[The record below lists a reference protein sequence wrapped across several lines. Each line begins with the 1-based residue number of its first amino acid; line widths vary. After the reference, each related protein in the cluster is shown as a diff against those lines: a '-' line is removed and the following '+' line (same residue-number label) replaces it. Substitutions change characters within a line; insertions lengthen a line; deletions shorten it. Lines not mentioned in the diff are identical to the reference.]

1 MQKRAPR
8 RLHHGSAGREA
19 IVSLAFGPTRR
30 SDLYVT
36 NSGNWVNLFY
46 TNYRWEGG
54 KDDRHAVCFAI
65 WRRNEPAPA
74 RKSGRFVQGG
84 DMTEVVD
91 EDVNVLFIEDD
102 PAVAEMY
109 KLKLEL
115 DGYRVTVAKSGEE
128 GLDHAKNQVPDIV
141 FLDIRLPKM
150 DGFAVLENLRSD
162 GVTKN
167 IPVIILSNYGEKEL
181 VDRGLKL
188 GALDYLIK
196 SETTPASLSRGV
208 QDWVKE

>member
-1 MQKRAPR
+1 M
-8 RLHHGSAGREA
+8 S
-19 IVSLAFGPTRR
+19 
-30 SDLYVT
+30 
-36 NSGNWVNLFY
+36 
-46 TNYRWEGG
+46 
-54 KDDRHAVCFAI
+54 
-65 WRRNEPAPA
+65 
-74 RKSGRFVQGG
+74 
-84 DMTEVVD
+84 EVVD

-128 GLDHAKNQVPDIV
+128 GLDHAKSQVPDIV

-162 GVTKN
+162 GVTRN

-196 SETTPASLSRGV
+196 SDDARQPESWRSGLGQGIDRLVPNRDPRIGGAFDLDKPLYTI
-208 QDWVKE
+208 

>member
-1 MQKRAPR
+1 M
-8 RLHHGSAGREA
+8 S
-19 IVSLAFGPTRR
+19 
-30 SDLYVT
+30 
-36 NSGNWVNLFY
+36 
-46 TNYRWEGG
+46 
-54 KDDRHAVCFAI
+54 
-65 WRRNEPAPA
+65 
-74 RKSGRFVQGG
+74 
-84 DMTEVVD
+84 EVVD

-115 DGYRVTVAKSGEE
+115 DGYRVIVAKSGEE
-128 GLDHAKNQVPDIV
+128 GLEHAKNQVPDIV

-167 IPVIILSNYGEKEL
+167 IPVIIPVIILSNYGEKEL

>member
-1 MQKRAPR
+1 MTGGS
-8 RLHHGSAGREA
+8 LH
-19 IVSLAFGPTRR
+19 ILLV
-30 SDLYVT
+30 
-36 NSGNWVNLFY
+36 
-46 TNYRWEGG
+46 
-54 KDDRHAVCFAI
+54 
-65 WRRNEPAPA
+65 
-74 RKSGRFVQGG
+74 
-84 DMTEVVD
+84 
-91 EDVNVLFIEDD
+91 EDD
-102 PAVAEMY
+102 PAVAGMY
-109 KLKLEL
+109 KLKLEM
-115 DGYRVTVAKSGEE
+115 DGYLVTVAGDGEE
-128 GLDHAKNQVPDIV
+128 GLRVAREHKPHMI

-162 GVTKN
+162 SVTKN

>member
-1 MQKRAPR
+1 M
-8 RLHHGSAGREA
+8 S
-19 IVSLAFGPTRR
+19 
-30 SDLYVT
+30 
-36 NSGNWVNLFY
+36 
-46 TNYRWEGG
+46 
-54 KDDRHAVCFAI
+54 
-65 WRRNEPAPA
+65 
-74 RKSGRFVQGG
+74 
-84 DMTEVVD
+84 EVVD

-162 GVTKN
+162 TVTKN
-167 IPVIILSNYGEKEL
+167 IPVIILSNYGDSRM
-181 VDRGLKL
+181 VSRGLQL
-188 GALDYLIK
+188 GWMCYHD
-196 SETTPASLSRGV
+196 ETYYKKISSLPAACNLTFRNGRTV
-208 QDWVKE
+208 VHHYWDIDLQKKYTCKNQ

>member
-1 MQKRAPR
+1 M
-8 RLHHGSAGREA
+8 S
-19 IVSLAFGPTRR
+19 
-30 SDLYVT
+30 
-36 NSGNWVNLFY
+36 
-46 TNYRWEGG
+46 
-54 KDDRHAVCFAI
+54 
-65 WRRNEPAPA
+65 
-74 RKSGRFVQGG
+74 
-84 DMTEVVD
+84 EVVD

-128 GLDHAKNQVPDIV
+128 GLDQAKKVLPDIV

-150 DGFAVLENLRSD
+150 DGFAVLENLRSNT
-162 GVTKN
+162 VTKN

>member
-1 MQKRAPR
+1 
-8 RLHHGSAGREA
+8 
-19 IVSLAFGPTRR
+19 
-30 SDLYVT
+30 
-36 NSGNWVNLFY
+36 
-46 TNYRWEGG
+46 
-54 KDDRHAVCFAI
+54 
-65 WRRNEPAPA
+65 
-74 RKSGRFVQGG
+74 
-84 DMTEVVD
+84 
-91 EDVNVLFIEDD
+91 
-102 PAVAEMY
+102 MY

-115 DGYRVTVAKSGEE
+115 DGYSVTVAPDGET
-128 GLDHAKNQVPDIV
+128 GLRMARESRPDIV

-196 SETTPASLSRGV
+196 SETTPAKLSKGVEGWRSETTETRGR
-208 QDWVKE
+208 

>member
-1 MQKRAPR
+1 MDHAPQISHSLTLPARDAARPDRA
-8 RLHHGSAGREA
+8 A
-19 IVSLAFGPTRR
+19 IVPLFADRPKHPTPTVPFALRLLYTFPGAAAGKVIEMIYRR
-30 SDLYVT
+30 
-36 NSGNWVNLFY
+36 
-46 TNYRWEGG
+46 EGG
-54 KDDRHAVCFAI
+54 
-65 WRRNEPAPA
+65 PM
-74 RKSGRFVQGG
+74 S
-84 DMTEVVD
+84 EVVD
-91 EDVNVLFIEDD
+91 EEVNVLFIEDD

-128 GLDHAKNQVPDIV
+128 GLDQAKKLIPDIV

-150 DGFAVLENLRSD
+150 DGFAVLENLRQD
-162 GVTKN
+162 AVTKN

-208 QDWVKE
+208 QDWVKD

>member
-1 MQKRAPR
+1 MSEI
-8 RLHHGSAGREA
+8 L
-19 IVSLAFGPTRR
+19 
-30 SDLYVT
+30 
-36 NSGNWVNLFY
+36 
-46 TNYRWEGG
+46 
-54 KDDRHAVCFAI
+54 DD
-65 WRRNEPAPA
+65 E
-74 RKSGRFVQGG
+74 
-84 DMTEVVD
+84 
-91 EDVNVLFIEDD
+91 VNVLFIEDD

-115 DGYRVTVAKSGEE
+115 DGYRVTVSKSGEE
-128 GLDHAKNQVPDIV
+128 GLEQARKLLPDIL

-150 DGFAVLENLRSD
+150 DGFAVLENLRAN
-162 GVTKN
+162 GVTRN

-181 VDRGLKL
+181 VDRGLRL